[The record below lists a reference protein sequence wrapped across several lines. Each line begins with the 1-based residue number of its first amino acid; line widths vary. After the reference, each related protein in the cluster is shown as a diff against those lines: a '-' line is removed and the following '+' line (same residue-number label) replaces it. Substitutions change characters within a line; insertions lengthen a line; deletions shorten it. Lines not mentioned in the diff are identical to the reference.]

1 MRRRTVL
8 AVAPGAAA
16 LLAGCATPQPAP
28 GLTSLAEGRWL
39 VLGPTS
45 DFDPQILP
53 SGWSR
58 IGRQGGDFARRIEAG
73 RFILSL
79 GAPGGDMILRALDIP
94 LEQAPSLSWHWKLE
108 RAAFGGDAGDGAPRG
123 LRLLLGFDTTAAA
136 PGFGLAWPGRS
147 ALWPAHRRRIEL
159 AFGAIGAARADLAMA
174 EFTVSPADGMKIPL
188 RRAAADLTGVWVA
201 ERVDL
206 VALYRGLFPPD
217 RVATARIV
225 FLAIGAL
232 PARLPPGVPAE
243 IGHVAE
249 VQLSR

>member
-28 GLTSLAEGRWL
+28 GPTSLAEGRWL

-108 RAAFGGDAGDGAPRG
+108 RAAFGGENLRAQITRARVFRDLSWADLGRFAVNGPLVLAPEE
-123 LRLLLGFDTTAAA
+123 LFLLGDNSSESLDSREWG
-136 PGFGLAWPGRS
+136 PIPLS
-147 ALWPAHRRRIEL
+147 AVIGVPHSVLWPRSR
-159 AFGAIGAARADLAMA
+159 ARDL
-174 EFTVSPADGMKIPL
+174 
-188 RRAAADLTGVWVA
+188 
-201 ERVDL
+201 
-206 VALYRGLFPPD
+206 
-217 RVATARIV
+217 
-225 FLAIGAL
+225 
-232 PARLPPGVPAE
+232 
-243 IGHVAE
+243 
-249 VQLSR
+249 